1 MRTSLLDVINKLAK
15 LPCQINEII
24 IKVWYRR
31 FMQDSSDKLRVLLG
45 HLHHMSLQGHAGHP
59 DTGMPQ
65 GHQPE
70 EQHETSSTPLSVP
83 ETVNFSMHWRYSES
97 DHQYTTNAGFEDI
110 ISEAN
115 EVFKKCHT
123 EADMFKKIHYG
134 NHTDRA
140 YLAFYKVPQYGIC
153 IGRLPDGSP
162 CCAAIIR
169 IVDGKCLSKDGS
181 SKDIT
186 VAELSS
192 VSASPQRHGYGTQ
205 LMNYMTQELQ
215 GKVDT
220 IELKVDTSHGLAY
233 IWKPL
238 HDFYKKSGFK
248 LQHHCKCDACRLV
261 PQEDRGHLQMIKKY
275 DNELKGSVVLYTDV
289 AYEIIG
295 GTAYERGG
303 GWRACDTYSRD
314 TI

>member
-1 MRTSLLDVINKLAK
+1 
-15 LPCQINEII
+15 
-24 IKVWYRR
+24 
-31 FMQDSSDKLRVLLG
+31 MQDSSDKLRILLG

-59 DTGMPQ
+59 ETGMPQ
-65 GHQPE
+65 GHQPQ
-70 EQHETSSTPLSVP
+70 EQQETSSTPLSVP
-83 ETVNFSMHWRYSES
+83 ETLNFSMHWRYSES

-123 EADMFKKIHYG
+123 ETDMFKNIHYG
-134 NHTDRA
+134 QHTDRA

-153 IGRLPDGSP
+153 IGKLQDNSP

-169 IVDGKCLSKDGS
+169 IVDGKCLSKGS

-192 VSASPQRHGYGTQ
+192 VSASPQRHGYGKQ

-220 IELKVDTSHGLAY
+220 IELKITIQHVDQE
-233 IWKPL
+233 IWKSL
-238 HDFYKKSGFK
+238 YDFYVKFGFK
-248 LQHHCKCDACRLV
+248 LQKDCKCDACRLV
-261 PQEDRGHLQMIKKY
+261 LQEDREHLQMIKKY

-289 AYEIIG
+289 AYEIID

-303 GWRACDTYSRD
+303 GWRACDMYSRD

>member
-1 MRTSLLDVINKLAK
+1 
-15 LPCQINEII
+15 
-24 IKVWYRR
+24 
-31 FMQDSSDKLRVLLG
+31 MQDSSDKLRMLLE
-45 HLHHMSLQGHAGHP
+45 HLHHMTLQGHAGHP

-70 EQHETSSTPLSVP
+70 EQHETSSTPLSVS
-83 ETVNFSMHWRYSES
+83 ETLNFSMHWRYDDSAG
-97 DHQYTTNAGFEDI
+97 QYTTNLDYEGI

-115 EVFKKCHT
+115 EVFKKCGM
-123 EADMFKKIHYG
+123 ESDMLNNIRYKK
-134 NHTDRA
+134 HTDRV

-169 IVDGKCLSKDGS
+169 IVDGKCLSNDGS

-192 VSASPQRHGYGTQ
+192 VSASPQRHGYGKQ

-220 IELKVDTSHGLAY
+220 IELKVDIAHGLDY

-238 HDFYKKSGFK
+238 YEFYVKFGFK
-248 LQHHCKCDACRLV
+248 LQKHCKC
-261 PQEDRGHLQMIKKY
+261 E
-275 DNELKGSVVLYTDV
+275 
-289 AYEIIG
+289 
-295 GTAYERGG
+295 
-303 GWRACDTYSRD
+303 
-314 TI
+314 